1 MNFYAGVDGGGTKT
15 AVLCMNERGETTARA
30 IFGPFNITSVGR
42 EGLRRVMDE
51 ILGFI
56 CAQGNCLR
64 LCIGAAGAGSAAL
77 GREVAAVMADYPNIP
92 YELVGDYEVARC
104 GALGGRPG
112 VALVA
117 GTGSVCSGV
126 NAAGETFR
134 VGGWG
139 HLIGDAGSAYWIG
152 RTAMEAAMR
161 GHDGRRRLT
170 TLTKALSEEF
180 PDLEAAYVELQSD
193 PGRVARIAAFS
204 RRVDELSASDRVAG
218 NILDKAAAHLSEAVQ
233 AAIRRAHL
241 SAPQPPRVAAVGSV
255 FRHERVLRRFTDYL
269 TLQWPSFALC
279 EPVGGPVD
287 GAAALHALDPAH
299 PLYSRLTAAER

>member
-1 MNFYAGVDGGGTKT
+1 MNFYVGVDGGGTKT

-139 HLIGDAGSAYWIG
+139 HLIGDGGSGYALG
-152 RTAMEAAMR
+152 RDALRELTLSL
-161 GHDGRRRLT
+161 DGMAEKGLLCRL
-170 TLTKALSEEF
+170 LEEEF
-180 PDLEAAYVELQSD
+180 SLT
-193 PGRVARIAAFS
+193 S
-204 RRVDELSASDRVAG
+204 R
-218 NILDKAAAHLSEAVQ
+218 
-233 AAIRRAHL
+233 AAIVERAYGMDKSATAALAACVLRAADEGDTAARRILRDNARELAALVRATALPLGLTAPDTALLGGLMKSGSSYRRAVTEEI
-241 SAPQPPRVAAVGSV
+241 SR
-255 FRHERVLRRFTDYL
+255 
-269 TLQWPSFALC
+269 ALPGARC
-279 EPVGGPVD
+279 VEPAFGPD
-287 GAAALHALDPAH
+287 MGAALMAREGARHG
-299 PLYSRLTAAER
+299 